1 MFRFFRALFLVFALL
16 AIVAAGVV
24 MLFSA
29 EIRRP
34 AGTDDTP
41 VEFVVSPGE
50 ATSSIATRLSS
61 QGLVRQPLLFTV
73 LARWQGL
80 DAKLQAGNYLLRQNM
95 TMNDIMV
102 ALQQGVVV
110 KEVQITIIEGMRIE
124 QIAAVVGNAG
134 LLNVDQQSALEAFSD
149 ADRFREGHIYL
160 ASIPAGATLE
170 GYLFPDTY
178 RLNETATI
186 TDVVDVL
193 LTHFDEQYASVER
206 SVQVPDVNVHQIIT
220 MASIIQREATRQD
233 EMALISAVFW
243 NRLKPENIGE
253 TGGGKLQSD
262 PTVQYILGTPDE
274 WWPKLDNLTIE
285 EIIGAPGPYNTRT
298 VNGLPPGPI
307 SAPGLAA
314 IRAAA
319 RPDATANY
327 LYFVAA
333 CDEPGKHNFAASY
346 DEFLAFE
353 QAYLT
358 CGQ

>member
-1 MFRFFRALFLVFALL
+1 MFRFFRAMFLVFSVL
-16 AIVAAGVV
+16 AVVATGVV

-34 AGTDDTP
+34 AGNDDTP
-41 VEFVVSPGE
+41 VEFVIEPGE
-50 ATSSIATRLSS
+50 ATSSIATRLAD
-61 QGLVRQPLLFTV
+61 QGLVRQPLLFVV
-73 LARWQGL
+73 LTRWQGL
-80 DAKLQAGNYLLRQNM
+80 DGTLQAGNYLLRQNM
-95 TMNDIMV
+95 TMNDILI
-102 ALQQGVVV
+102 ALQQGVIV

-124 QIAAVVGNAG
+124 QIAGVVASAG
-134 LLNVDQQSALEAFSD
+134 LLNVDEETALAAFRD

-160 ASIPAGATLE
+160 TDIPAGASLE

-193 LTHFDEQYASVER
+193 LTHFEEQYASVER
-206 SVQVPDVNVHQIIT
+206 QVQVPDVNVHQIIT

-243 NRLKPENIGE
+243 NRLKPENIAE

-262 PTVQYILGTPDE
+262 PTVQYIIGTPE
-274 WWPKLDNLTIE
+274 NWWPKLDTLTIE
-285 EIIGAPGPYNTRT
+285 QINAAPGPYNTR
-298 VNGLPPGPI
+298 VVDGLPPGPI
-307 SAPGLAA
+307 SSPGLAA

-327 LYFVAA
+327 LYFVASCSA
-333 CDEPGKHNFAASY
+333 PGTHNFATNYA
-346 DEFLAFE
+346 EFLEFE
-353 QAYLT
+353 QQYLT

>member
-16 AIVAAGVV
+16 AIVATGVV

-41 VEFVVSPGE
+41 VEFVIEPGE

-61 QGLVRQPLLFTV
+61 QGLVRQPLLFVV
-73 LARWQGL
+73 LSRWQGL
-80 DAKLQAGNYLLRQNM
+80 DDKIQAGNYLLRQNM
-95 TMNDIMV
+95 TMNDLMI

-124 QIAAVVGNAG
+124 QVADVVGNAG
-134 LLNVDQQSALEAFSD
+134 LLKVTPQIALDAFSD
-149 ADRFREGHIYL
+149 ADRFRDNSIYL
-160 ASIPAGATLE
+160 TSVPSGATLE

-186 TDVVDVL
+186 TDVVGVL
-193 LTHFDEQYASVER
+193 LGHFSEQYASVER
-206 SVQVPDVNVHQIIT
+206 EVQVPDVSVHQIVT

-243 NRLKPENIGE
+243 NRLKPENEGE

-262 PTVQYILGTPDE
+262 PTVQYILGTPDN

-307 SAPGLAA
+307 SSPGLAA

-333 CDEPGKHNFAASY
+333 CEAPGKHNFAVSY
-346 DEFLAFE
+346 AEFLEFE
-353 QAYLT
+353 QQYLT